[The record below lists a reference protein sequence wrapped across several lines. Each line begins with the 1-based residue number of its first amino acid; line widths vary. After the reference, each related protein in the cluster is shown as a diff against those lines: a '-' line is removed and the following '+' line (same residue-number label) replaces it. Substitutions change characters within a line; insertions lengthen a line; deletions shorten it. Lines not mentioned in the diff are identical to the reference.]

1 MQKLWRGSEKVC
13 GKSLHGRQQVCDP
26 DKML

>member
-13 GKSLHGRQQVCDP
+13 RKSLHGRQQVRDLGE
-26 DKML
+26 ML